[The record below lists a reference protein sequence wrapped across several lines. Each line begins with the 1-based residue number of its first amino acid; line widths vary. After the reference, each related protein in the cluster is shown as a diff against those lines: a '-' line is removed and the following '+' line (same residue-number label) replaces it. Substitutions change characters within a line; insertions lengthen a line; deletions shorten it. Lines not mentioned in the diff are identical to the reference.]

1 MTNYLKQE
9 PGQGADL
16 QAFAD
21 GGKVQ
26 DYAKTAMSWA
36 VAEGFFEG
44 YGDGTLRPGAVLTRA
59 QMAKLLTILDR
70 DF

>member
-16 QAFAD
+16 KAFAD

-26 DYAKTAMSWA
+26 DYAKPAKSWA
-36 VAEGFFEG
+36 VAEGFYEG
-44 YGDGTLRPGAVLTRA
+44 YGDGTLRPFTALTRA
-59 QMAKLLTILDR
+59 QMAKLLPILDL